1 MAAEMNASQ
10 EGHVK
15 NRTNRTRDRLRRA
28 KRITIFVILGA
39 WSVDFCLRLNSD
51 LSLALSL
58 LIIGLSCM
66 AVGLWAALLVM
77 GDGPHQ

>member
-39 WSVDFCLRLNSD
+39 WSVDFCFRLNSD
-51 LSLALSL
+51 LSLFLSL
-58 LIIGLSCM
+58 LIIGLTGVALS
-66 AVGLWAALLVM
+66 LWVWLRV
-77 GDGPHQ
+77 GPHH